1 MVKTWHHTLILT
13 LSKREKMSSWQQLLQ
28 QEAGVLISTPKR
40 AKRVRRKRVRT
51 SPLSSSPGT
60 LTSSVLSGAG
70 ARVGLSSGPATL
82 QWETSIRR
90 AVPDSGD
97 VRTRFFRTRLARL
110 GVEIKTPASCCS
122 SCCQDDIFSRL
133 LRVKINVWRHV
144 LTIHGNVQTY

>member
-1 MVKTWHHTLILT
+1 MVKTWRHTLILT

-28 QEAGVLISTPKR
+28 QEAGVLISTR
-40 AKRVRRKRVRT
+40 KRVRRKRVRT

-60 LTSSVLSGAG
+60 LTSSVLSGTG
-70 ARVGLSSGPATL
+70 ARVGLSSGPARL

-97 VRTRFFRTRLARL
+97 VRTRFLRTRL